1 MALNPESL
9 AVAKNADVIVVG
21 SGLFGLTV
29 AERIAS
35 ETSKRVVIVEK
46 RSDIGGN
53 AFSYLDPTTGIEI
66 HKYGSHLFHTSN
78 EKVWEYVNRFT
89 KFTDYRHR
97 VFTKHNGAVYSMPIN
112 LHTLSIFFGQD
123 LDPSEARDLIKN
135 KSETKS
141 EKFSSFEEKAI
152 SLLGFEIYEAFFKNY
167 TLKQWQTDP
176 NLLPSEVFSRLP
188 IRYNFNTDYFNDTRQ
203 GLPVNGYQSWFSK
216 MVEFSN
222 IDILLDTD
230 FFELRKIVDIEAK
243 LVIYTGPIDRYFNYC
258 HGELSWRTLDFEF
271 EWIKVDDF
279 QGTSVMNY
287 ADFPPKYTR
296 IHEFKHLHPERKY
309 LKDSTV
315 IAREFSRQAER
326 SDEPYYPINS
336 PQDRQKL
343 ALYRNEIAKENG
355 VLFGGRLGS
364 YQYLDMHMA
373 IASALNMFENEI
385 LPRLDSVPS

>member
-9 AVAKNADVIVVG
+9 AVARKADVIVVG

-35 ETSKRVVIVEK
+35 ETSKHVAIVEK

-53 AFSYLDPTTGIEI
+53 AFSYLDPTTGIEV

-78 EKVWEYVNRFT
+78 EKVWDYVNRFT
-89 KFTDYRHR
+89 EFTDYRHK

-112 LHTLSIFFGQD
+112 LHTLSTFFGED
-123 LDPSEARDLIKN
+123 LSPSEAKELVRG
-135 KSETKS
+135 KSETKP
-141 EKFSSFEEKAI
+141 EKFASFEEKAI
-152 SLLGFEIYEAFFKNY
+152 YLLGSEIYEAFFKNY

-176 NLLPSEVFSRLP
+176 CLLPSEVFSRLP
-188 IRYNFNTDYFNDTRQ
+188 IRYNFNADYFDDTHQ

-216 MVEFSN
+216 MVESRN
-222 IDILLDTD
+222 INILLETD
-230 FFELRKIVDIEAK
+230 FFELKELVDTESK

-271 EWIKVDDF
+271 ENIQIEDF

-287 ADFPPKYTR
+287 ADFPPKFTR
-296 IHEFKHLHPERKY
+296 IHEFKHLHPERNY
-309 LKDSTV
+309 VKDSTV
-315 IAREFSRQAER
+315 IAREFSRKAER

-336 PQDRQKL
+336 PQDRLKL
-343 ALYRNEIAKENG
+343 ALYRDEIAKEGG

-385 LPRLDSVPS
+385 LPRLENAPS

>member
-9 AVAKNADVIVVG
+9 AVAKNANVIVVG
-21 SGLFGLTV
+21 AGLFGLTV

-53 AFSYLDPTTGIEI
+53 AFSYTDPKTGIEV
-66 HKYGSHLFHTSN
+66 HKFGSHLFHTSN
-78 EKVWEYVNRFT
+78 ERVWDYVNRFT

-112 LHTLSIFFGQD
+112 LHTLSIFFGKD
-123 LDPSEARDLIKN
+123 LDPSGARDLVES
-135 KSETKS
+135 KSVNKS
-141 EKFSSFEEKAI
+141 EKFASFEEKAI
-152 SLLGFEIYEAFFKNY
+152 SLLGLEIYEAFFKNY

-176 NLLPSEVFSRLP
+176 QLLPPEVFSRLP
-188 IRYNFNTDYFNDTRQ
+188 IRYNFNTNYFDDTHQ
-203 GLPVNGYQSWFSK
+203 GLPVNGYQYWFSK
-216 MVEFSN
+216 MVESRN

-230 FFELRKIVDIEAK
+230 FFELKGIVDIGAK

-271 EWIKVDDF
+271 ENLQIDDF

-296 IHEFKHLHPERKY
+296 IHEFKHLHPERNY

-315 IAREFSRQAER
+315 IAREFSRKAER

-343 ALYRNEIAKENG
+343 ALYRDEIAKQKG

-385 LPRLDSVPS
+385 LPHLNSVVS